1 VPLVLELLA
10 GRGDVRV
17 PLLGEAPPGE
27 LDVALVERRLDL
39 EQEHRLLDVHDRRH
53 VVLR

>member
-1 VPLVLELLA
+1 VALVLELLA
-10 GRGDVRV
+10 GRSEIGM

-39 EQEHRLLDVHDRRH
+39 QEEHRLLDVHDSGH